1 MWWKA
6 VAVWFLFMVGAVANG
21 TLRQYVINPAIGAAW
36 GHVLSTVLLCAI
48 ILAITWFSIRWIA
61 PADAVQAWTIG
72 AVWLVM
78 TLAFEFG
85 MGYFISRLSWA
96 EMLAQY
102 NLLKGQVW
110 VFVPLVT
117 LIAPWWMAKLR
128 GLLP

>member
-1 MWWKA
+1 MWWK
-6 VAVWFLFMVGAVANG
+6 VLFVWFLCMFGAIANG
-21 TLRQYVINPAIGAAW
+21 TLRQFVINPAIGAAW

-48 ILAITWFSIRWIA
+48 ILTITWLCIRWIA
-61 PADAVQAWTIG
+61 PADAGQAWAIG

-110 VFVPLVT
+110 VFVPIIT

>member
-6 VAVWFLFMVGAVANG
+6 LAIWLLFMVGAIANG
-21 TLRQYVINPAIGAAW
+21 TLRQYLINPAIGSAW

-48 ILAITWFSIRWIA
+48 ILAINWASIRWIG
-61 PADAVQAWTIG
+61 PTDAGQAWTIG
-72 AVWLVM
+72 VVWLVM

-85 MGYFISRLSWA
+85 MGHFISRISWA
-96 EMLAQY
+96 EMLADY
-102 NLLKGQVW
+102 NVLKGRVW
-110 VFVPLVT
+110 VFVPLVV

>member
-1 MWWKA
+1 MWYKA
-6 VAVWFLFMVGAVANG
+6 LVVWFLFMVAAIANG
-21 TLRQYVINPAIGAAW
+21 TLRQFVINPAIGAVW

-48 ILAITWFSIRWIA
+48 ILVITWLCIRWIG
-61 PADAVQAWTIG
+61 PADVGQAWTIG
-72 AVWLVM
+72 IAWLLM

-102 NLLKGQVW
+102 NLMKGQVW
-110 VFVPLVT
+110 VFVPLIT
-117 LIAPWWMAKLR
+117 LLAPWWMAKLR